1 MSENLR
7 LDQVG
12 IFGGDEVG
20 LSVSCCFC
28 AGEPLSVEL
37 VYISADLAL
46 ALIFCYEQQ
55 FQALVQA
62 IIAARP
68 PAEQVRPPFLSDLE
82 IHHFSRTFWGRA
94 DSRLCAFARAIPWP
108 QI

>member
-1 MSENLR
+1 MNSLC
-7 LDQVG
+7 
-12 IFGGDEVG
+12 
-20 LSVSCCFC
+20 VSCCFC

-68 PAEQVRPPFLSDLE
+68 PADQVRPPFLSDLWRGRDSP
-82 IHHFSRTFWGRA
+82 FLSDLFWT
-94 DSRLCAFARAIPWP
+94 
-108 QI
+108 

>member
-1 MSENLR
+1 MFS
-7 LDQVG
+7 
-12 IFGGDEVG
+12 
-20 LSVSCCFC
+20 FC

-68 PAEQVRPPFLSDLE
+68 PADQVRPPFLSDL
-82 IHHFSRTFWGRA
+82 SRG
-94 DSRLCAFARAIPWP
+94 
-108 QI
+108 

>member
-1 MSENLR
+1 M
-7 LDQVG
+7 
-12 IFGGDEVG
+12 
-20 LSVSCCFC
+20 
-28 AGEPLSVEL
+28 EL

-68 PAEQVRPPFLSDLE
+68 PCTSPLPWIARKRFGCFALTAPPCGASTAKGGR
-82 IHHFSRTFWGRA
+82 HFE
-94 DSRLCAFARAIPWP
+94 
-108 QI
+108 

>member
-1 MSENLR
+1 M
-7 LDQVG
+7 
-12 IFGGDEVG
+12 
-20 LSVSCCFC
+20 
-28 AGEPLSVEL
+28 EL

-68 PAEQVRPPFLSDLE
+68 PADQVRPPQRSRSTISLGPFLEVIRDFVPLRVRS
-82 IHHFSRTFWGRA
+82 
-94 DSRLCAFARAIPWP
+94 PWP